1 MDTVR
6 LKLDPEDS
14 ETESEESEVFD
25 RENGVSYRENASS
38 ITTGPM
44 PVSHLLLTIAD
55 IYT

>member
-25 RENGVSYRENASS
+25 RENEVSYRENASS
-38 ITTGPM
+38 STTGPM
-44 PVSHLLLTIAD
+44 PVSHLLLSIAN
-55 IYT
+55 IHT